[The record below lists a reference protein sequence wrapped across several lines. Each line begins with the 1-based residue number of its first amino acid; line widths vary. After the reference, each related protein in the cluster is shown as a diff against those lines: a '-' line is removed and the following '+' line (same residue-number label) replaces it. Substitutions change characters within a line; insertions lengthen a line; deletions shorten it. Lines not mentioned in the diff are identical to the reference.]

1 VGNSKQEMA
10 DLHRQVLQMLSD
22 FGFDQ
27 DLYIIT
33 LKTDSVNAEF
43 DDKGAV
49 EYFIK
54 QCDLDHPDV
63 YFVEYVKN
71 GKRHVARVQYW

>member
-1 VGNSKQEMA
+1 MSKSKQEMA
-10 DLHRQVLQMLSD
+10 DLHRMVLQMLSD
-22 FGFDQ
+22 FGFVP

-49 EYFIK
+49 DYFRD
-54 QCDLDHPDV
+54 QCDIEYPDLL
-63 YFVEYVKN
+63 FVEYVKN
-71 GKRHVARVQYW
+71 GRRHVARVQYW

>member
-1 VGNSKQEMA
+1 MGNSKQEMA
-10 DLHRQVLQMLSD
+10 ELHRLVLEMLSD
-22 FGFDQ
+22 FGFVP

-33 LKTDSVNAEF
+33 LKHDSVDAEF

-49 EYFIK
+49 EYFRD
-54 QCDLDHPDV
+54 QCEIEYSDLL
-63 YFVEYVKN
+63 FVEYVKN

>member
-1 VGNSKQEMA
+1 MA
-10 DLHRQVLQMLSD
+10 DLHRMVLQMLSD
-22 FGFDQ
+22 FGFVP

-49 EYFIK
+49 DYFRD
-54 QCDLDHPDV
+54 QCDIEYPDLL
-63 YFVEYVKN
+63 FVEYVKN
-71 GKRHVARVQYW
+71 GRRHVARVQYW